1 MMMTTRLLLPF
12 VHGVDKYAIEQAL
25 RFAKS
30 HAATLV
36 PLVLIREPE
45 ERRKGV
51 RLEQIQQSRD
61 FLETVK
67 HKASRYAV
75 PVERLEVF
83 TCDVV
88 QSINLVAGEMECEG
102 ILLFVGRKDGNL
114 LQMNE
119 IKRLLEM
126 PSCKLY
132 VIHLQKN
139 THESFLDM
147 LRQHFSHL
155 LSDRRKNQETA
166 LHGLGSNEEDV
177 VISLRA

>member
-1 MMMTTRLLLPF
+1 MHSSIALLLHMVNLF
-12 VHGVDKYAIEQAL
+12 ERY
-25 RFAKS
+25 
-30 HAATLV
+30 
-36 PLVLIREPE
+36 PL
-45 ERRKGV
+45 
-51 RLEQIQQSRD
+51 
-61 FLETVK
+61 
-67 HKASRYAV
+67 
-75 PVERLEVF
+75 
-83 TCDVV
+83 
-88 QSINLVAGEMECEG
+88 
-102 ILLFVGRKDGNL
+102 VGRKDGIL